1 MRVLLMSLLMIP
13 LAIGCLHEKEEKPT
27 ADDWPDADAD
37 TDADADLGAV
47 VCNEPPEIIHDTVD
61 GIQHIVGGEV
71 LLTADVI
78 TDPTEG
84 CDTNVLV
91 VEFYY
96 KQQTDEEFGPAVSMS
111 TVDGMEYRYRGSIPG
126 PAVGSSTMRYYFMA
140 VDSEGAVT
148 IDPPGADTKDI
159 KAYAFVR

>member
-1 MRVLLMSLLMIP
+1 MNKLLLLTGTALTM
-13 LAIGCLHEKEEKPT
+13 GCGSQTKHVGE
-27 ADDWPDADAD
+27 DDTEPED
-37 TDADADLGAV
+37 V
-47 VCNEPPEIIHDTVD
+47 VCNQAPEIIHDTVD
-61 GIQHIVGGEV
+61 GAQPGGIEV
-71 LLTADVI
+71 VLTADVV

-84 CDTNVLV
+84 CDTDVLV

-96 KQQTDEEFGPAVSMS
+96 KQRTDESFGTAVSMS
-111 TVDGMEYRYRGSIPG
+111 TVDGLEYRGSIPG
-126 PAVGSSTMRYYFMA
+126 PAVGSSDMRYYFMA